1 VRRKSPG
8 ADDRKHHLTALTRE
22 LRVGGYD
29 LEQDGMW
36 SMFMKKAGVVALAL
50 ALGAAATVLGI
61 TSASAK
67 ILPALPKAFIA
78 AVNKT
83 DLTIVVATPA
93 QASVAT
99 VPEEAAVGAAE
110 RANGRGSWAVAASL
124 VELTNAQYPKAHLVW
139 GVDTEPVG
147 EGMFLVELV
156 DAKTGNWLE
165 GDSGY
170 YSPLPPPVPGH
181 PWPGSAV
188 VAQSDL
194 AAVSCAGP
202 LACVAI
208 GQQGLSPHA
217 SPVLVL
223 GKPGRPLAVM
233 VGQTAAV
240 IGGAAAPVLSGWD
253 ALSCTSPEDCV
264 AVADGYAG
272 VFDGTHWQAEALPV
286 PADATRASRPA
297 YQLVL
302 SSVSCAGPNDCMAV
316 GRYTGAG
323 GRSGTLAERLV
334 GHNWSVSPTVQ
345 PPGGGPSY
353 AAELSSVS
361 CPSASSCVAVGD
373 YYYDARDKAIAE
385 VFTHGHWTMSA
396 VLSPGKKTTTLVSV
410 ACQVGPACTA
420 VGYFYPT
427 GAIAESLRQG
437 RWSLSSAP
445 SHDAVGLATVSCPA
459 TGWCLAVGQ
468 APGPCCRVV
477 IEEFVGGRWAMA
489 PSPLVP
495 FEGNPSVQLQV
506 HAIACPRP
514 GSCLVVGSD
523 LVSGRTIV
531 TDPVIE
537 RLADGKWEVVR
548 R

>member
-1 VRRKSPG
+1 
-8 ADDRKHHLTALTRE
+8 
-22 LRVGGYD
+22 
-29 LEQDGMW
+29 MW
-36 SMFMKKAGVVALAL
+36 RLLWLSGWPR
-50 ALGAAATVLGI
+50 TVLG
-61 TSASAK
+61 TAPASAK
-67 ILPALPKAFIA
+67 ALPPLPKAFIA

-83 DLTIVVATPA
+83 DLTIVVATAA
-93 QASVAT
+93 QASAAT
-99 VPEEAAVGAAE
+99 VPEEAAVDAAE
-110 RANGRGSWAVAASL
+110 RANGAGSWAVAASL

-170 YSPLPPPVPGH
+170 YSPLPPSVPGR

-188 VAQSDL
+188 VTQGDL
-194 AAVSCAGP
+194 AAISCVGP

-208 GQQGLSPHA
+208 GQQGLRSYA
-217 SPVLVL
+217 SPLPVL

-253 ALSCTSPEDCV
+253 ALSCTSLRDCV

-272 VFDGTHWQAEALPV
+272 VFDG
-286 PADATRASRPA
+286 RAGKPRRSRCQPTPTGANRPA

-316 GRYTGAG
+316 GRYTGVG
-323 GRSGTLAERLV
+323 GRWGTLAERLV
-334 GHNWSVSPTVQ
+334 GHRWSVSPTVQ
-345 PPGGGPSY
+345 PAGGGPSY
-353 AAELSSVS
+353 SAELTSVS
-361 CPSASSCVAVGD
+361 CPSAGLCVAVGD
-373 YYYDARDKAIAE
+373 YYYDYRDKAIAE
-385 VFTHGHWTMSA
+385 VFAHGHWAMSH

-410 ACQVGPACTA
+410 ACQVGPACSA

-437 RWSLSSAP
+437 RWSLSTAP
-445 SHDAVGLATVSCPA
+445 SHYAVDLATISCAA

-468 APGPCCRVV
+468 APGPVA
-477 IEEFVGGRWAMA
+477 G
-489 PSPLVP
+489 L
-495 FEGNPSVQLQV
+495 
-506 HAIACPRP
+506 
-514 GSCLVVGSD
+514 
-523 LVSGRTIV
+523 
-531 TDPVIE
+531 
-537 RLADGKWEVVR
+537 
-548 R
+548 